1 MEVDEVLCM
10 MTCSVRTW
18 VSAESGALP
27 VNRKFILPPV
37 TAFSLLNRSLER
49 DISLTSSN

>member
-1 MEVDEVLCM
+1 MYDDVYEMLY
-10 MTCSVRTW
+10 RFHTW

-49 DISLTSSN
+49 DISLTSSD